1 MAVFERYLRVD
12 LVPFALT
19 EYGFLLHFRKIALF
33 ESLRSIVYLSM
44 SFILGSWHSLI

>member
-12 LVPFALT
+12 LLPFVLT
-19 EYGFLLHFRKIALF
+19 EYGFLLHFRKITLF
-33 ESLRSIVYLSM
+33 ESLKSIAYLSM